1 MFDRWP
7 TQQGGRVHCIA
18 PPDHGTGM
26 STIIGVTC
34 GITNADL
41 NVCLSSTRASSMPIR
56 AATDHPSH
64 AVTIGRA
71 RTTWYQQVERV
82 KRYQQVERVKRPH
95 AVSTNRVAQASFN
108 KAADSQCASGGW
120 SEQYCQA
127 TARLTRLYC
136 TSAPLATSSRR
147 PALRRGHASRSRLPR
162 LKSSTH
168 VVGRRAGLCTH
179 LPLLTWE

>member
-1 MFDRWP
+1 
-7 TQQGGRVHCIA
+7 
-18 PPDHGTGM
+18 M

-34 GITNADL
+34 GITDEDL
-41 NVCLSSTRASSMPIR
+41 NVCLSSPRASSMPIR

-120 SEQYCQA
+120 SEQILPSHRASYTSVLYVRA
-127 TARLTRLYC
+127 ARNVLASSGTPAGPCLPVPAA
-136 TSAPLATSSRR
+136 AP
-147 PALRRGHASRSRLPR
+147 
-162 LKSSTH
+162 
-168 VVGRRAGLCTH
+168 
-179 LPLLTWE
+179 